1 MIKNYSISATVET
14 VTITGITDEPFN
26 IDIKGDVV
34 LTPFVEELTK
44 QIDVGN
50 TFEMEAC
57 TEGLNDKQKLVAD
70 TICQIIDA
78 YNGCLTQEEPNQES
92 LVSDIPNEEDS
103 TSETPDFPF

>member
-1 MIKNYSISATVET
+1 MIKKYSISATVEA
-14 VTITGITDEPFN
+14 VIITGITDEPFN

-78 YNGCLTQEEPNQES
+78 YNGCLMPEN
-92 LVSDIPNEEDS
+92 SDVDGSAIDTVDS
-103 TSETPDFPF
+103 TEDHTSDLPF

>member
-26 IDIKGDVV
+26 IDIKGDVI
-34 LTPFVEELTK
+34 LTPFVVELTK

-50 TFEMEAC
+50 TFELEKC

-70 TICQIIDA
+70 TIRQIIDA
-78 YNGCLTQEEPNQES
+78 YNECLKQEE
-92 LVSDIPNEEDS
+92 SDIEPFASVIPNVESS
-103 TSETPDFPF
+103 TPETSDLPF

>member
-1 MIKNYSISATVET
+1 MIKKYSISATVEA
-14 VTITGITDEPFN
+14 VIITGITDEPFN
-26 IDIKGDVV
+26 IDIKDDVV

-78 YNGCLTQEEPNQES
+78 YNECLMPEH
-92 LVSDIPNEEDS
+92 SDVDGSAIDTVDS
-103 TSETPDFPF
+103 TEDHTSDLPF

>member
-1 MIKNYSISATVET
+1 MIKKYSISATVEA
-14 VTITGITDEPFN
+14 VIITGITDEPFN

-78 YNGCLTQEEPNQES
+78 YNGCLAQEEPNQES

>member
-26 IDIKGDVV
+26 IDIKGDVI
-34 LTPFVEELTK
+34 LTPFVAELTK

-50 TFEMEAC
+50 TFELEKC

-70 TICQIIDA
+70 TIRQIIDA
-78 YNGCLTQEEPNQES
+78 YNECIMPENSNVDGCAIDT
-92 LVSDIPNEEDS
+92 VDS
-103 TSETPDFPF
+103 TEDHTSDLPF